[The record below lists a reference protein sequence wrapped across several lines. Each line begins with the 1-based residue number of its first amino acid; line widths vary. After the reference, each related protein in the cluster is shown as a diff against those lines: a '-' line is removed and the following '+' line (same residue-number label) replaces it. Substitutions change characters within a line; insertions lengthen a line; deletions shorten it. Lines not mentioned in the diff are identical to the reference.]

1 MIMKEKKL
9 NLKQKDTSKRLPQQS
24 TYTYLLQLHRARED
38 LPKTQPETVTEGGDD
53 EVTNIDVT
61 VNGADK

>member
-1 MIMKEKKL
+1 MKMKEKKL

-24 TYTYLLQLHRARED
+24 TYTYLLQLHRTRED